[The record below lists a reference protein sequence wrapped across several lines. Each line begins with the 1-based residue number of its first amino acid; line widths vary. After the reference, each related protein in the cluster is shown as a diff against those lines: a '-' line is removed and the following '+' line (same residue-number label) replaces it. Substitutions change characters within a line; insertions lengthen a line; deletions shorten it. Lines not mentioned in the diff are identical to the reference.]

1 MKSFLRIT
9 TPLVLLALS
18 GCASLPAQQP
28 AAAPELYRQHM
39 QRTAQISAF
48 SVSGRMA
55 VQTNQRGF
63 SGSLRW
69 QHTAQGDRLALF
81 SPLGSQVADISS
93 GNDSITLTTSDQ
105 KTYTAQDAETLLL
118 QTMGW
123 SLPLRGLGHWVLGRP
138 ADGAF
143 EAVDWDSEGRFTRLR
158 QNGWEIEYSAYTAV
172 NGISL
177 PGKVFLKSPK
187 LNLKLLVERWDD
199 VTREQP

>member
-1 MKSFLRIT
+1 MKSLLRLT
-9 TPLVLLALS
+9 TPLILLALA
-18 GCASLPAQQP
+18 GCASLAPPQP

-105 KTYTAQDAETLLL
+105 KTYTAQDAETLL
-118 QTMGW
+118 QRTMGW
-123 SLPLRGLGHWVLGRP
+123 SLPLQGLGHWVLGRP
-138 ADGAF
+138 AEGAF
-143 EAVDWDSEGRFTRLR
+143 EAIAWDAEGRFTRLR
-158 QNGWEIEYSAYTAV
+158 QNGWDIEYPVYTSV
-172 NGISL
+172 DGISL
-177 PGKVFLKSPK
+177 PGKVLLKSPK
-187 LNLKLLVERWDD
+187 LNLKLLVERWD
-199 VTREQP
+199 ELSAQ